1 MLVVYF
7 LLLLSLLRLN
17 DCYCWNAFEWV
28 FQRYNQPT
36 ISLWSMSVCRVVL
49 LLLPPSL
56 NISQPACLCVF
67 ARFSVFNVF
76 ITLDLR
82 FSLSIFC
89 CWCCYCC
96 RSAVG
101 NQPKHYPTVVR
112 ILGSSLW
119 KKYVHKTSETCVLS
133 KNKFFFQS
141 MEIFFFILKRTSLY

>member
-1 MLVVYF
+1 MKCFWMGLFVTD
-7 LLLLSLLRLN
+7 SN
-17 DCYCWNAFEWV
+17 DTTNR
-28 FQRYNQPT
+28 Q
-36 ISLWSMSVCRVVL
+36 SLWSMSVCRVVL

-67 ARFSVFNVF
+67 AHFSVFNVF

-89 CWCCYCC
+89 CWCSYCC
-96 RSAVG
+96 PSAVG
-101 NQPKHYPTVVR
+101 TLSIIRLVR

-119 KKYVHKTSETCVLS
+119 KNMFLKQVKHVSLR

-141 MEIFFFILKRTSLY
+141 MEIFFGQKTIKYFLIQITTSLY

>member
-1 MLVVYF
+1 MKCFWMGLF
-7 LLLLSLLRLN
+7 ATDSNDTTNRQSLCGRCLSVGCL
-17 DCYCWNAFEWV
+17 AA
-28 FQRYNQPT
+28 PT
-36 ISLWSMSVCRVVL
+36 TIVEYQSTSLSVCVR
-49 LLLPPSL
+49 PF
-56 NISQPACLCVF
+56 I
-67 ARFSVFNVF
+67 VFNVF

-101 NQPKHYPTVVR
+101 NLSITRLVR